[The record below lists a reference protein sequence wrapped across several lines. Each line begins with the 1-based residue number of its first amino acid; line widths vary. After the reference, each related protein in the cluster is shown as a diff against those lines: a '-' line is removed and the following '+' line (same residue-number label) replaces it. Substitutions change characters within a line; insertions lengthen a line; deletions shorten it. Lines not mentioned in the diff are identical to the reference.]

1 MALNEAELNLIKYLG
16 ISEADFGNMS
26 QTELKKKTTEKL
38 VKIME
43 DRNFGERQECL
54 DNAQNAVPKI
64 NECLKNSV
72 LVHYRKKAAKGGKVT
87 YPVGKI
93 IGYSDGEYLVISP
106 SVKSEKDKSAA
117 KTKRPTIIYV
127 AENDVIAKA
136 EDMR

>member
-1 MALNEAELNLIKYLG
+1 MALKEAELNLIKYLG
-16 ISEADFGNMS
+16 ISEADFEKMAGA
-26 QTELKKKTTEKL
+26 ELKKKAGEKL
-38 VKIME
+38 KEIISE
-43 DRNFGERQECL
+43 RSSGERQECL
-54 DNAQNAVPKI
+54 NNAQNAVPKI

-72 LVHYRKKAAKGGKVT
+72 LVHYRKKATSGKKAT

-106 SVKSEKDKSAA
+106 SAKSEKDKSAA

-136 EDMR
+136 EDMK